1 MREDIEVAERFLC
14 GDCIGEAFLRRE
26 IKLNGQEQTCDYC
39 DSEDN
44 CFTIAQVAERVDQA
58 FAVHY
63 ERTGTEPSG
72 YEYAMMSDKES
83 NYEWERPGD
92 QALYAIMDAVKS
104 SEEIAEDIQAVLKD
118 THYDFDDAATGEES
132 EFDDD
137 AHYER
142 KQIGDENWQTEWE
155 QFEKTLK
162 TESRY
167 FNRACIAH
175 LQSLFGNLNELR
187 TSERRPVI
195 VAAGPGEAYSAFYR
209 ARVFLAD
216 DHLKTA
222 LESPAMQL
230 GPPPALAAVAG
241 RMNARGIAVFYGANT
256 AEVALA
262 EVRPAVG
269 CKVVIARFELTRKL
283 RLLDLSALQV
293 LERSGSIFDATY
305 AGRLEKATF
314 LKNLSNRITVPVL
327 PGAEDLDYLATQAI
341 ADFLASSSVLN
352 LDGILFPSVQ
362 SKGKSINV
370 VLFHKASRVQPL
382 GLPKGGKIEAELGM
396 YGEDGWEPFY
406 RITELVPAARTS
418 GKNKEDS
425 FPFDDLLDIR
435 RIAYDPDD
443 RQTAL
448 KITLDTITVHEV
460 ESVRFKTTA
469 HKVYKSR
476 YDNWKGDDAEVT
488 DD

>member
-26 IKLNGQEQTCDYC
+26 IKLNGEEQTCDYC
-39 DSEDN
+39 DLVDN

-63 ERTGTEPSG
+63 ERTSTEPSG
-72 YEYAMMSDKES
+72 YEYAMMADKES
-83 NYEWERPGD
+83 DYDWERPGD
-92 QALYAIMDAVKS
+92 QAIYAIMDAVRS

-118 THYDFDDAATGEES
+118 THYDFDEAAMGEES

-142 KQIGDENWQTEWE
+142 KQIGDENWQTEWQ

-167 FNRACIAH
+167 FNQACIAH
-175 LQSLFGNLNELR
+175 LQALFGNLNELR

-195 VAAGPGEAYSAFYR
+195 VVAGPGEAYRAFYR
-209 ARVFLAD
+209 ARVFMAD
-216 DHLKTA
+216 DHLKKA
-222 LESPAMQL
+222 MESPASQL

-262 EVRPAVG
+262 EVRPVVG
-269 CKVVIARFELTRKL
+269 CKVVIARFELTRNL

-293 LERSGSIFDATY
+293 LERSGSIFDDAY

-314 LKNLSNRITVPVL
+314 LKNLSNRITMPVL

-341 ADFLASSSVLN
+341 ADFLASSSGLA
-352 LDGILFPSVQ
+352 LDGIHFPSVQ

-370 VLFHKASRVQPL
+370 VLFHKAALVESVD
-382 GLPKGGKIEAELGM
+382 LPKGSKIEAQLGM

-406 RITELVPAARTS
+406 RMTELVPPTKA
-418 GKNKEDS
+418 GDKNKQDS

-435 RIAYDPDD
+435 RSEYDPDD
-443 RQTAL
+443 RQISL
-448 KITLDTITVHEV
+448 KIVLDSITVHEV

-469 HKVYKSR
+469 YQVYRSR
-476 YDNWKGDDAEVT
+476 YNNWKGNEREVT